1 MDTLDIKIHTV
12 LLFGST
18 HITKDGTL
26 SSLCQYLVSSTCAV
40 CEGVYAWL
48 CIWLLWIL
56 PLLKSKWARVVHTVG
71 WPTIRSLP
79 ALQSQKSQSRNME
92 GMERATGKVIHI
104 HSELNNRIGVGK
116 SVCLS
121 ILTRLCLVT
130 QSRPTLSNPMD
141 YSLPG
146 FSVHGFLQEEYWS
159 GLPCTPPGDLP
170 NPRSNSGLLHC
181 RQILYCLS
189 HQGSP
194 QILEWVAY
202 PFSRASSQPRNQTGV
217 SCNAGRLF
225 FTSWATRK
233 ALECDQMML
242 SEPFKPR
249 IDYWV
254 HSYYFMKHQ

>member
-104 HSELNNRIGVGK
+104 HSELNNSIGIGK

-130 QSRPTLSNPMD
+130 QSRPTLCNPMD

-146 FSVHGFLQEEYWS
+146 FSVHGFLQARIS
-159 GLPCTPPGDLP
+159 
-170 NPRSNSGLLHC
+170 
-181 RQILYCLS
+181 
-189 HQGSP
+189 
-194 QILEWVAY
+194 EWVAMY
-202 PFSRASSQPRNQTGV
+202 SSRGSSQPKIKFR
-217 SCNAGRLF
+217 SP
-225 FTSWATRK
+225 
-233 ALECDQMML
+233 ALQVDTLL
-242 SEPFKPR
+242 SEPPRKPTNTGVGSLPLLQGIFPTQESNGGLLQCR
-249 IDYWV
+249 QTFFYQL
-254 HSYYFMKHQ
+254 SYQESPRMWPNDAFRAI